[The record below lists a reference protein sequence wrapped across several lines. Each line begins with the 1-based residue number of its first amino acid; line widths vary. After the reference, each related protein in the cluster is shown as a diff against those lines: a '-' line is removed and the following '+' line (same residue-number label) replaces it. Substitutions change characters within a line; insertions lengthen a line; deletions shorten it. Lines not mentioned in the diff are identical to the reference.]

1 MAEQNDKNEIR
12 TKVEELIVGLSRAVQ
27 MNLMYGEEH
36 RLTKE
41 AIDRVYALLEEI
53 LAVKDEM
60 TIGIIGDEIAFEK
73 EPFYETSRKMKTFIE
88 HLKDINIKKMSFS
101 GGLTRQELS
110 EFFSKVLV
118 VKPKELTETNTI
130 ENIFENTDIRNITIG
145 DIAFRKKGEKGAG
158 GAGAGAGEQYVN
170 VGIKKD
176 YQEGV
181 EYLKKTFENI
191 KGNQPLNVESARQL
205 VEGMLKDLLKHKNL
219 LLMLTSVKSQDQN
232 MFVHGVNV
240 SIFTLMQAE
249 ALGLDEKYLTDIGV
263 ASLLNNIGK
272 LAKPGDDLWWEDA
285 STEEAKK
292 KRADQDVEG
301 AKILLDTP
309 GVGILAAI
317 VAFEHNI
324 PYDMSGPPK
333 KLYGKDTLNL
343 ISMMISIS
351 EYYDKLR
358 SKPSYHKDGGPE
370 KAYEEMMKLSGTRFH
385 PDLLKNFFSLV
396 GVYPPGTLVELDTKE
411 VGLVIQCSALDIKRP
426 QVEILYDAKGNKYEE
441 PSIVNLLEKDKK
453 GKFKWTIVKSVA
465 PREDLELP
473 KQRS

>member
-1 MAEQNDKNEIR
+1 MAEQNNKNEIR
-12 TKVEELIVGLSRAVQ
+12 NKVEELIVSLSRAVQ
-27 MNLMYGEEH
+27 MSLMYGDEH
-36 RLTKE
+36 RLTEE

-60 TIGIIGDEIAFEK
+60 TMGIIGDEIAFEK
-73 EPFYETSRKMKTFIE
+73 EPFYETSRKMKTFVE
-88 HLKDINIKKMSFS
+88 HLKDINVKKISFS
-101 GGLTRQELS
+101 KGLTRKEVA
-110 EFFSKVLV
+110 EFFSKVLT
-118 VKPKELTETNTI
+118 VKPKELNETKTI
-130 ENIFENTDIRNITIG
+130 EKIFETTDIENITIG
-145 DIAFRKKGEKGAG
+145 DIGFKKKIEKEGGGGGEEKF
-158 GAGAGAGEQYVN
+158 VN
-170 VGIKKD
+170 VEVKKD
-176 YQEGV
+176 YQGGV

-191 KGNQPLNVESARQL
+191 KGNQPLNVDSARQL

-249 ALGLDEKYLTDIGV
+249 ALGLDEKYLADIGV

-285 STEEAKK
+285 SNEEAQQ

-309 GVGILAAI
+309 GIGILAAI

-343 ISMMISIS
+343 ISMMIAIS
-351 EYYDKLR
+351 DYYDKLR
-358 SKPSYHKDGGPE
+358 SKPSYHEDGGPE

-396 GVYPPGTLVELDTKE
+396 GVYPPGTLVELDSKE
-411 VGLVIQCSALDIKRP
+411 TGLVIQCSALDVKRP
-426 QVEILYDAKGNKYEE
+426 QVEILYDAKGERYDE
-441 PSIVNLLEKDKK
+441 PAIVNLLEKDKK

-465 PREDLELP
+465 PREDLEVP
-473 KQRS
+473 KKYS